1 MNAQRASQR
10 FNAAR
15 QLILRQGRELE
26 HSLSALAASLRQAN
40 AGKQA
45 RELIRAQWAL
55 MHLTLARVV
64 DNARESLAILA
75 ATRTELVHL
84 MKKTAKS
91 SAKKSSSRPS
101 AKKKTVKAK
110 AKKVGRL
117 SSLKAAAKKAVAKV
131 KTKATKTKAKAKKSA
146 SKAKAT
152 AKKTVSKGKAS
163 AKKTVSKGKAK
174 AKKVVSKAKK
184 TVSKAKAKARTA
196 VKKPV
201 AKAKAAVKKPVA
213 KVKAATQKPV
223 AQATAAV
230 KKTTDSMRQTGSAF
244 AARVESTA
252 APAVSAMQNI
262 TPNPFSRA
270 FLATSK
276 GRKEG
281 DPMGGPSDPM
291 PSGGSSSGGSNNS

>member
-91 SAKKSSSRPS
+91 SAKKSSSRPA

-110 AKKVGRL
+110 KAGRL

-131 KTKATKTKAKAKKSA
+131 KSKATKTKAKAKKSA

-163 AKKTVSKGKAK
+163 ARKTVSKGKAK

-184 TVSKAKAKARTA
+184 TVSKAKTKAKAA

-244 AARVESTA
+244 AARVESAA

-291 PSGGSSSGGSNNS
+291 PPSGSSSGSNNS